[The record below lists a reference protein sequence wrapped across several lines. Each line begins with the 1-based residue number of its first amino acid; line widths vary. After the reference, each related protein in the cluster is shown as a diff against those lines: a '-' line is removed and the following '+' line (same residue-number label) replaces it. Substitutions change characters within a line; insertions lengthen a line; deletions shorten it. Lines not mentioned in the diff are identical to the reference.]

1 MKETTSTKDFSW
13 ILKVRNAD
21 GTVQCY
27 NVSNPARGYRQGW
40 YKTPKSAMKALQFAL
55 DIEKKCH
62 EGEGREIIE
71 AYCFTRSGK
80 RF

>member
-1 MKETTSTKDFSW
+1 MKENTKDFSW
-13 ILKVRNAD
+13 ILKIRNED
-21 GTVQCY
+21 GTIGVS

-40 YKTPKSAMKALQFAL
+40 YKTPKSAQKALQFAL
-55 DIEKKCH
+55 GCVKKYH
-62 EGEGREIIE
+62 PSAEIIE

>member
-1 MKETTSTKDFSW
+1 MKENTKDFSW
-13 ILKVRNAD
+13 ILKIRNED
-21 GTVQCY
+21 GTIVTS
-27 NVSNPARGYRQGW
+27 NVSDPARRYRQGW

-55 DIEKKCH
+55 DCVKKYH
-62 EGEGREIIE
+62 PNAEIIE